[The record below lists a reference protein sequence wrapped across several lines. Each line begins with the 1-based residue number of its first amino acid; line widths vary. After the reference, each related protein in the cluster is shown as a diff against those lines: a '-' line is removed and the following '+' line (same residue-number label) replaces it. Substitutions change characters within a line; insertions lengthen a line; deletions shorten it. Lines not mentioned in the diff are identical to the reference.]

1 MEVFVSQRDSLVK
14 IHEEKIA
21 AMKKRHWE
29 EEVELEKEFDA
40 ELAQLMSQYS
50 PQPPTN
56 TGNGI

>member
-1 MEVFVSQRDSLVK
+1 MSQRDSLVK

>member
-1 MEVFVSQRDSLVK
+1 MEVFVSQRDNLVK

>member
-1 MEVFVSQRDSLVK
+1 MSQRDNLVK

-40 ELAQLMSQYS
+40 ELAHLMSQYS
-50 PQPPTN
+50 PHPPTN